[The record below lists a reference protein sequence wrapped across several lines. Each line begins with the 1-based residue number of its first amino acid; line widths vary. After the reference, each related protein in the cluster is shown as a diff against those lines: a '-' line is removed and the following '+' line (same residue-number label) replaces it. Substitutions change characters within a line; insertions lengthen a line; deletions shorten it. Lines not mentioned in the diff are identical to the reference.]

1 MLCLVMVLGVFAG
14 CGDKKT
20 TQQAEA
26 HLQMHRRLL
35 YRR

>member
-20 TQQAEA
+20 MQQTEA
-26 HLQMHRRLL
+26 DLRIPGSLL
-35 YRR
+35 CLR